1 MTITPIRYALDSNIF
16 IEANR
21 RYYAF
26 DLCPGFWKCVL
37 HYHAASRIQSIDR
50 IRTELAKGR
59 DKLADWVSDRV
70 SATIFHPSTT
80 PDVLH
85 WFAQMVTWVQSQPQ
99 FFPAAKAEFAANADS
114 WLIAY
119 AKANNMMLV
128 THEEWNR
135 EARRRVPIPNV
146 CQAFGVPYTDTF
158 VMLRDLA
165 VSFTWNGVP

>member
-1 MTITPIRYALDSNIF
+1 MTTPSTQYALDSNIF

-26 DLCPGFWKCVL
+26 DLCPGFWACVL
-37 HYHAASRIQSIDR
+37 HYHGANRVRSIDR
-50 IRTELAKGR
+50 IQVELAKGT
-59 DKLADWVSDRV
+59 DKLADWVKDDTTR
-70 SATIFHPSTT
+70 ALFYPSNT
-80 PDVLH
+80 PGVLN
-85 WFAQMVTWVQSQPQ
+85 WYGQMVNWVQGEAQ
-99 FFPAAKAEFAANADS
+99 FTVAAKAEFAASADS

-119 AKANNMMLV
+119 AKANSMMLV

-146 CQAFGVPYTDTF
+146 CRAFNVLYTDTF

-165 VSFTWNGVP
+165 VSFAWNGVP